1 MKTAEE
7 KFSIKSDY
15 KGASIKQMEGR
26 RTKDEYKIVFA
37 KSLSDTLFH
46 YTVTPLSLVFS
57 CSAF

>member
-15 KGASIKQMEGR
+15 KVASIKQKEGR

-46 YTVTPLSLVFS
+46 
-57 CSAF
+57 